1 MSSCFDSGCNDI
13 DPVTRKSNQSSP
25 PPATASLS
33 SHNADQLDHQD
44 KQDHQDQRD
53 HQNHQ
58 DQLDHQNDQD
68 DQDDQDDHR
77 EYGNSS
83 STLATLPIASSA
95 SSHLSFI
102 KQFAFCASSLV
113 FICICNLRGVGWCW
127 KIKSR
132 FLSNL
137 RVWRSCKKTS
147 KCKALKTSLTYDK

>member
-25 PPATASLS
+25 PPATAPLS

-53 HQNHQ
+53 HQNDQ
-58 DQLDHQNDQD
+58 DQLDHQN

-113 FICICNLRGVGWCW
+113 LY
-127 KIKSR
+127 
-132 FLSNL
+132 LYL
-137 RVWRSCKKTS
+137 
-147 KCKALKTSLTYDK
+147 